1 MESFLDYRLF
11 RIGESDIT
19 IGSLLV
25 TLVILAVSY
34 WLARLSRVFVAQ
46 RLLGRTRLDMGL
58 RYAIGRILGY
68 VIFFLGVLIALQT
81 VGINATT
88 LAVFG
93 GALGIGLGFGLQD
106 VVKNFVAGLI
116 VLIER
121 PVQVGDRIEIGE
133 VSGDV
138 VEIRARATVVRTND
152 DVHLIVPN
160 SKFISDTV
168 TNRSFGRKIVR
179 YRVPVGVAYG
189 SKPEAVKEALLAAA
203 GKSESVLG
211 DPVPAVW
218 FVGFGDSSLDFELLC
233 WTASMLH
240 RPGAFA
246 SELNYLIHAE
256 LKAREIEIPFPQRD
270 LHIRSAAALEPFFA
284 ERRGEDQGSVI
295 SRESARKLQS
305 S

>member
-1 MESFLDYRLF
+1 
-11 RIGESDIT
+11 
-19 IGSLLV
+19 
-25 TLVILAVSY
+25 
-34 WLARLSRVFVAQ
+34 
-46 RLLGRTRLDMGL
+46 MGL

-81 VGINATT
+81 VGINATM

-93 GALGIGLGFGLQD
+93 GALGVGLGFGLQD
-106 VVKNFVAGLI
+106 VVKNFVAGLV

-121 PVQVGDRIEIGE
+121 PVQVGDRIEIEG

-152 DVHLIVPN
+152 DIHLIVPN
-160 SKFISDTV
+160 SKFISETV
-168 TNRSFGRKIVR
+168 INRSFGRRIVR
-179 YRVPVGVAYG
+179 YRIPVGVAYG
-189 SKPEAVKEALLAAA
+189 SDPEVVKEALLAAA
-203 GKSESVLG
+203 RGSESVLA
-211 DPVPAVW
+211 DPAPVVW
-218 FVGFGDSSLDFELLC
+218 FVEFGQSSLDFELLC
-233 WTASMLH
+233 WTATMLS

-246 SELNYLIHAE
+246 SDLNFRILAE

-284 ERRGEDQGSVI
+284 ERRGEDQGSAI
-295 SRESARKLQS
+295 PRESARKLQS